1 MLLFHV
7 IENIRS
13 GALLLTTYISL
24 KFRSVQLVTAL
35 LFLSLAATH
44 SHSREQVR
52 VGVAHFPPFIINT
65 DGIVG
70 GLAADMLALMNAEQ
84 LHYEFVAVPTLAD
97 TRHEIFKLGRYDM
110 SMFDSLAWGW
120 EGFDVDASEVYLR
133 GGEIYIALAKPGRD
147 QSYFDNLLDKKMI
160 GIKGYHYAFAGF
172 NSDPE
177 YLAKTYQ
184 MSLSRSNQ
192 GSIQMLLS
200 GMRGDIAVITR
211 SFLAI
216 HLQQNPQDKE
226 KLLLSDKMDQT
237 YEHRIILRRNI
248 SPTIDEIN
256 KLLSQ
261 LKRSGQLDA
270 LWKQIQITPQQLP
283 H

>member
-1 MLLFHV
+1 
-7 IENIRS
+7 
-13 GALLLTTYISL
+13 LTRFNSL
-24 KFRSVQLVTAL
+24 KFRAVHIVITS
-35 LFLSLAATH
+35 LFLLICTTH

-52 VGVAHFPPFIINT
+52 VGVAHFPPFIVNT
-65 DGIVG
+65 DGNVG

-84 LHYEFVAVPTLAD
+84 QQYEFVAVPTLAD

-120 EGFDVDASEVYLR
+120 EGLDVDASEVYLH

-172 NSDPE
+172 NSDPDF
-177 YLAKTYQ
+177 LSKTYQ

-192 GSIQMLLS
+192 GSIQMLLA
-200 GMRGDIAVITR
+200 GTRGDIAVVTR
-211 SFLAI
+211 SFLAM

-226 KLLLSDKMDQT
+226 KLLLSNKMDQS

-256 KLLSQ
+256 KLLRQ
-261 LKRSGQLDA
+261 LKRSGQLEA
-270 LWKQIQITPQQLP
+270 LWKQIQITP
-283 H
+283 

>member
-1 MLLFHV
+1 
-7 IENIRS
+7 
-13 GALLLTTYISL
+13 
-24 KFRSVQLVTAL
+24 
-35 LFLSLAATH
+35 
-44 SHSREQVR
+44 
-52 VGVAHFPPFIINT
+52 
-65 DGIVG
+65 
-70 GLAADMLALMNAEQ
+70 
-84 LHYEFVAVPTLAD
+84 
-97 TRHEIFKLGRYDM
+97 
-110 SMFDSLAWGW
+110 
-120 EGFDVDASEVYLR
+120 
-133 GGEIYIALAKPGRD
+133 
-147 QSYFDNLLDKKMI
+147 
-160 GIKGYHYAFAGF
+160 
-172 NSDPE
+172 
-177 YLAKTYQ
+177 
-184 MSLSRSNQ
+184 
-192 GSIQMLLS
+192 MLLS
-200 GMRGDIAVITR
+200 GTRGDIAVITR